1 MSSLHFLFFLKWPPG
16 ERDTNTSVAFD
27 ELVDEILED
36 EALER
41 LFQSIID
48 ADVGDENR
56 ALNRWMSDVLF
67 YGLNDSRRPFDHQ
80 DTNQ

>member
-1 MSSLHFLFFLKWPPG
+1 LHSIYKQVPNTYDVFLFISLRSKWPPG

-41 LFQSIID
+41 LFQSIVD
-48 ADVGDENR
+48 ADIGDENR
-56 ALNRWMSDVLF
+56 ALNE
-67 YGLNDSRRPFDHQ
+67 
-80 DTNQ
+80 

>member
-1 MSSLHFLFFLKWPPG
+1 MMSSLHFLRFLKCTPG

-56 ALNRWMSDVLF
+56 ALNR
-67 YGLNDSRRPFDHQ
+67 
-80 DTNQ
+80 